1 LVLDPSPSP
10 SIAYPLSVPSVRPSV
25 RVPEDDYRNTGNTGN
40 ITIGSPN
47 TGLGARPLTANGSKA
62 PAGLGSGRERSDS
75 FSLRREERRGLVG
88 GMPSYLDSTA
98 PDDEQVGGDQGSMAL
113 MGDRVGVSSVTS
125 GDVSAVSRPVRAVAG
140 SKIPAPKQAL
150 TDAQKDSIVRQIR
163 SASAGRVGRDPSNS
177 TVQQP
182 QIAVSDGDSPAE
194 MDFVRAEG
202 SAYSADNAGQ
212 GVGYAGPQK
221 GPQGKWGA
229 QVPGV
234 GSAQDRPGSRE
245 SQLWVQVPGQK
256 SSPKGLGWGNQRGAV
271 SPARSAVQGAGTSPR
286 SVRDNSNS
294 AKGVEN
300 LKHDARNDRDRDRD
314 RDTREERGQREE
326 KSEGRRPGALVTTA
340 VVDDDEAKR
349 LEKFEK
355 MRQKKIAEAQARA
368 LVSPTDSPLCR
379 LSCEIL
385 QSSL

>member
-1 LVLDPSPSP
+1 VS
-10 SIAYPLSVPSVRPSV
+10 
-25 RVPEDDYRNTGNTGN
+25 EDDYRNTHYTGN
-40 ITIGSPN
+40 AGNSTMGSPN
-47 TGLGARPLTANGSKA
+47 TGLGTRPLTANGSKA

-75 FSLRREERRGLVG
+75 FALRKEEIRGLIG
-88 GMPSYLDSTA
+88 AMPSYHDGTA
-98 PDDEQVGGDQGSMAL
+98 SDNEQLGGDPGSMVL
-113 MGDRVGVSSVTS
+113 MGDRTGVSNLAGSNISV
-125 GDVSAVSRPVRAVAG
+125 ASRPVRAVAG
-140 SKIPAPKQAL
+140 SKIPPPNQAL

-177 TVQQP
+177 AVQQP
-182 QIAVSDGDSPAE
+182 HMAGSDGDSPVE

-212 GVGYAGPQK
+212 GVGYAGSQK

-229 QVPGV
+229 QMPGV
-234 GSAQDRPGSRE
+234 GSGQDRPVSRE
-245 SQLWVQVPGQK
+245 SQLRVQVPGQK
-256 SSPKGLGWGNQRGAV
+256 SSPRGSGWGNQGGAE
-271 SPARSAVQGAGTSPR
+271 SPVRSVVQGAGTSPR

-294 AKGVEN
+294 AKGGGGGVES
-300 LKHDARNDRDRDRD
+300 LKHDSRNDRD

-326 KSEGRRPGALVTTA
+326 KSEGRRPGAFVNTA

-368 LVSPTDSPLCR
+368 LVSPTDMPLCR
-379 LSCEIL
+379 HCYEIL
-385 QSSL
+385 HRVDNSISPHCCTL